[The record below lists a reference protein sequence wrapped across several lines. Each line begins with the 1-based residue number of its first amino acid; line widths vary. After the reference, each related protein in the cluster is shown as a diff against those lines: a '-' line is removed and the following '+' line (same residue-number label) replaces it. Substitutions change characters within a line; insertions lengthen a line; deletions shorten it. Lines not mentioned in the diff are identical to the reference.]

1 MTTSSRRYVQHIA
14 DLSSDYRPQRE
25 WGEGRGILM
34 VVGHFLVG
42 IAGGAW
48 VMGALYGSIAAQ
60 AVAVGLGVLGAF
72 AHLAFLGKPAR
83 AFGMMRRVRT
93 SWIARGFV
101 GLSLFLIGGSAYL
114 ASWWLGSDA
123 GALRWLSRIANP
135 IAWVGALTI
144 IGYMGFCYTA
154 SKAVPFWHS
163 PLHPAIYI
171 AYAARG
177 GIAALL
183 LVAAVSGAQPEP
195 QLLYLWVGVTAIV
208 VLFFVLE
215 IQGGARWR
223 ERRGAMVRARH
234 ARRAACADLL
244 RGNPDHRARR
254 PDVARRRRQPLH
266 ADRPRGHRPGF
277 DDRRLLHEV
286 VDGSC
291 WRLPAAGDAG
301 AAPARLSGADRRAAF
316 GLDGHARGQA
326 CGETG

>member
-1 MTTSSRRYVQHIA
+1 MTTSTRRYVQHLA

-34 VVGHFLVG
+34 VIGHFLVG

-60 AVAVGLGVLGAF
+60 LVAVGLGVLGAV
-72 AHLAFLGKPAR
+72 AHLAFLGKPGR

-114 ASWWLGSDA
+114 LIWGLSSGS
-123 GALRWLSRIANP
+123 GALRSLSLVANLV
-135 IAWVGALTI
+135 AWVGALTI

-163 PLHPAIYI
+163 PLHPATYI

-177 GIAALL
+177 GVAALL
-183 LVAAVSGAQPEP
+183 LVAAVSGANPEP
-195 QLLYLWVGVTAIV
+195 QLLYLWVGVTAVV

-215 IQGGARWR
+215 IQGALAGGNVAARWSVR
-223 ERRGAMVRARH
+223 DMLAGRLALIFYVGTLVIGLVVPLMLVGASDRYTPIVLALIGLASMTGDFFMKLSTVRAGVYLPLVMP
-234 ARRAACADLL
+234 ARRQ
-244 RGNPDHRARR
+244 RA
-254 PDVARRRRQPLH
+254 
-266 ADRPRGHRPGF
+266 
-277 DDRRLLHEV
+277 
-286 VDGSC
+286 
-291 WRLPAAGDAG
+291 
-301 AAPARLSGADRRAAF
+301 
-316 GLDGHARGQA
+316 
-326 CGETG
+326 